1 MPPSTPFLR
10 LLFGLALAGVISGSP
25 STTAAADSQVFR
37 YQQQTGERSQTFS
50 LSLDPGPPLRLT
62 ADSALERHQTV
73 MEADFSTRSWQ
84 LTQSTEGTEILARRE
99 GNTLLISGLLRG
111 QRIDRSLRLD
121 PDPWYQ
127 ALSIA
132 LRRLLG
138 SRSEAE
144 EFWTLRPDTLEVHKV
159 RAVRQALETLE
170 IGGRPVPAWRLEVRL
185 VGLKALFWHSNY
197 WLRQSDGVFLRYR
210 GPSGP
215 PGQPMTEVRWLG
227 ED

>member
-1 MPPSTPFLR
+1 MPPSAPFVR
-10 LLFGLALAGVISGSP
+10 LLFGLALAGVMSWSP
-25 STTAAADSQVFR
+25 SATAAADTQVFR
-37 YQQQTGERSQTFS
+37 YREQTGEQSQTFS
-50 LSLDPGPPLRLT
+50 LTLDPGPPLHLS
-62 ADSALERHQTV
+62 ADSAQERHQTV
-73 MEADFSTRSWQ
+73 METDFSTRRWQ
-84 LTQSTEGTEILARRE
+84 LSQTAEGTDILARRE
-99 GNTLLISGLLRG
+99 GNNLLLSGLLRG
-111 QRIDRSLRLD
+111 QRIERSLQLD
-121 PDPWYQ
+121 PAPWFQ

-132 LRRLLG
+132 LRRLLDG
-138 SRSEAE
+138 RSDAV

-159 RAVRQALETLE
+159 RAVRQGLETLE
-170 IGGRPVPAWRLEVRL
+170 IDGRPVPAWRIEVRL